1 MSRLNLPKSKGS
13 DGVVVANSCPH
24 SSEGNSSS
32 VNLRLITA
40 VALNRLELA
49 RRTSTKR
56 ESAQCRSYGSLHVPP
71 QQLRPEINIMYS
83 FNSYEA
89 FK

>member
-1 MSRLNLPKSKGS
+1 MSRLNLPKIKGS
-13 DGVVVANSCPH
+13 VGVVVANSPH
-24 SSEGNSSS
+24 SSVGNSSS
-32 VNLRLITA
+32 VNLHLITA

-56 ESAQCRSYGSLHVPP
+56 ESAHCRSYGSLRVPP
-71 QQLRPEINIMYS
+71 QQLRPEINIMRA